1 MRFVIIILALLIG
14 VYPIVHFLSEEP
26 FGLLT
31 TKPPTILKST
41 WWQLAFYLHITFSG
55 ISLLIGWI
63 QFSKGR
69 LRAFHREIGYAYV
82 LSVMIGAISGLYI
95 AFSATGGL
103 ISSIGFIALGIG
115 WFYFT
120 VVGYY
125 QITLGKI
132 QRHKTYMLYSYAL
145 CFAAVTLRLW
155 LPILVLIFED
165 FIVAYQIVAWL
176 CWIPN
181 IILIFYMNKKTIANK
196 TASHNPKNQNL

>member
-1 MRFVIIILALLIG
+1 MRFVTIILALLIG
-14 VYPIVHFLSEEP
+14 IYPIVHFLSDEP

-31 TKPPTILKST
+31 TKSLIVLNNT
-41 WWQLAFYLHITFSG
+41 WWQIAFYLHIIFSG

-69 LRAFHREIGYAYV
+69 LRKLHRKIGYAYV
-82 LSVMIGAISGLYI
+82 LSVIIGAISGVYI

-103 ISSIGFIALGIG
+103 ISSVGFIALGIG

-120 VVGYY
+120 IIGYY

-132 QRHKTYMLYSYAL
+132 QRHKAYMRYSYAL

-155 LPILVLIFED
+155 LPLLVLILDD
-165 FIVAYQIVAWL
+165 FIFAYQITAWL
-176 CWIPN
+176 CWVPN
-181 IILIFYMNKKTIANK
+181 IILIFCMNKKT
-196 TASHNPKNQNL
+196 